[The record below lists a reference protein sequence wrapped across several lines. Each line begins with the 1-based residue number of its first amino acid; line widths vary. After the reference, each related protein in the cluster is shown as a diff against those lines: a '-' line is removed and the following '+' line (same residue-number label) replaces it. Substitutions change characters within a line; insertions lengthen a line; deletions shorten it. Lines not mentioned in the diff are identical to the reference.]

1 MRDMKTAEAFRALH
15 TKGAPLVLFNVWDA
29 GSAKAVEKAG
39 AKALATGSWSIAASR
54 GKADG
59 EKIAR
64 EDHLD
69 VIRRIAQSSDLPLTA
84 DLESGFS
91 VDAGGVGE
99 TIRLAIDAGAIGCNL
114 EDSYPADGSLRD
126 IEEAAARIRAA
137 RRAADAILPGFFINA
152 RTDAL
157 FRSRPEEIDDAMIDE
172 ALARADAY
180 AKAGADGLFAPGASE
195 LSQIRRL
202 VESSP
207 LPVNIMRLSNAP
219 SLAELAG
226 VGVARI
232 SHGPRPYFLAM
243 EALEKAARDVS

>member
-1 MRDMKTAEAFRALH
+1 
-15 TKGAPLVLFNVWDA
+15 
-29 GSAKAVEKAG
+29 
-39 AKALATGSWSIAASR
+39 
-54 GKADG
+54 
-59 EKIAR
+59 
-64 EDHLD
+64 
-69 VIRRIAQSSDLPLTA
+69 
-84 DLESGFS
+84 
-91 VDAGGVGE
+91 
-99 TIRLAIDAGAIGCNL
+99 
-114 EDSYPADGSLRD
+114 
-126 IEEAAARIRAA
+126 
-137 RRAADAILPGFFINA
+137 
-152 RTDAL
+152 
-157 FRSRPEEIDDAMIDE
+157 MIDE